1 MKYRIII
8 TEQAEIDLRNIYE
21 YIAFTLLE
29 PEIGIRQLEKIEEAI
44 LNLDEMPTYACASF
58 LSAPVKSMYIPT
70 AFLLLPW

>member
-29 PEIGIRQLEKIEEAI
+29 SEIAIRQ
-44 LNLDEMPTYACASF
+44 P
-58 LSAPVKSMYIPT
+58 
-70 AFLLLPW
+70 LLHFHHN